1 MNYLEKLY
9 EDILLSFDIT
19 LEQNQFTTISWF
31 FVKIH
36 NGFFYFCKNQKHST
50 SFRSRFP
57 VKSICCVA
65 SESVSSACS
74 LLKSIAILF

>member
-31 FVKIH
+31 FVK
-36 NGFFYFCKNQKHST
+36 NSQWFLLLLQESKTVYLL
-50 SFRSRFP
+50 
-57 VKSICCVA
+57 SI
-65 SESVSSACS
+65 
-74 LLKSIAILF
+74 